1 MIRKRVFIVIVVIL
15 ILGLL
20 ETGCREITGE
30 PEIETIEDASE
41 QEDWK
46 ISVWAAYWDLDR
58 VQVEVRDLEKYINN
72 FCYFA
77 AYFDNK
83 NRLMLPEAATQIFQ
97 IIEEEFDGNGWM
109 NYLTIVNDKIEEDG
123 TFSLK
128 DTELLYELF
137 ASDEDMDKHIDQIL
151 SLTLAGGYDG
161 IEIDYEA
168 IKRDMDLWR
177 LYEKFCRKLYKKA
190 SEAGLNMRVVLE
202 PNAPIEELTLPEGP
216 DYIMMCYNL
225 HGANT
230 EPGPKADA
238 EFIRELIEKMS
249 GVPGNKE
256 FAIAT
261 GGFDWNEEGKTEAV
275 SQIQAEG
282 LIKEYD
288 AEAERD
294 EESQCVKFVYEDTEG
309 VKHEVWYAD
318 TVTLHY
324 WMDIISESGEYGISI
339 WRLGGNK
346 SEEF

>member
-1 MIRKRVFIVIVVIL
+1 MIRKRVFIVISLIL
-15 ILGLL
+15 MLGLL
-20 ETGCREITGE
+20 ETGCRKITIE
-30 PEIETIEDASE
+30 PEIETVEDASGK
-41 QEDWK
+41 EDRK
-46 ISVWAAYWDLDR
+46 ISVWATYWDLDR
-58 VQVEVRDLEKYINN
+58 ILIEVHDLEEHINN

-83 NRLMLPEAATQIFQ
+83 NQLMLPEETTQTFQ
-97 IIEEEFDGNGWM
+97 TIEEDFAGNQWV
-109 NYLTIVNDKIEEDG
+109 NYLTIVNDKMKEDG
-123 TFSLK
+123 TSSLK
-128 DTELLYELF
+128 DTRLLYELF

-161 IEIDYEA
+161 LEIDYEA
-168 IKRDMDLWR
+168 IRKDMDLWK
-177 LYEKFCRKLYKKA
+177 LYEKFCRKLYKKT
-190 SEAGLNMRVVLE
+190 SEVGLNMRVVLE

-238 EFIRELIEKMS
+238 EFIRGLIEKMS

-256 FAIAT
+256 FALAT

-282 LIKEYD
+282 LIKQYD
-288 AEAERD
+288 AEVERD
-294 EESQCVKFVYEDTEG
+294 EESQCIKFIYEDTEG
-309 VKHEVWYAD
+309 VMHEVWYAD
-318 TVTLHY
+318 MVTLHY

-346 SEEF
+346 SEKF